1 MTPWGVGFYVLFFW
15 DFEDYFQDLIKVSV
29 GDHIPN
35 SWVMFFFD
43 IYQPPTMQCLG
54 FKNRGCP
61 KMMITHEGLGYQRP
75 VRRSASFGCG
85 MTMMKWLS
93 NLVILPGKKL
103 SNSILN
109 SLNVHYDFALLDCP
123 QALKSQV
130 TSTEIFSALSST
142 L

>member
-1 MTPWGVGFYVLFFW
+1 MTPWGVGFYVLFFFW
-15 DFEDYFQDLIKVSV
+15 ILTITFKIFQVSV
-29 GDHIPN
+29 GDHIPD
-35 SWVMFFFD
+35 SWAMFFFD
-43 IYQPPTMQCLG
+43 IYQPPTTQCLG

-75 VRRSASFGCG
+75 RRSASFGCG

-93 NLVILPGKKL
+93 NLVILPGKEL

-130 TSTEIFSALSST
+130 TSIEIFSALSST